1 DPRHGGARRGRAGP
15 HPRRQ
20 PAGTGRRYAAQRRR
34 RVRALDRERACVQAR
49 GADAAVRRAAA
60 GRAARHRAV
69 PGRPAMSAQPPLD
82 ARGADAAQSE
92 RLHAAWRTPPGW
104 RYWSSVNNTNVGR
117 WYTGAAISFF
127 LFAGLL
133 ALLMRL
139 QLALPD
145 NDLVSATTYNQ

>member
-1 DPRHGGARRGRAGP
+1 G
-15 HPRRQ
+15 HP
-20 PAGTGRRYAAQRRR
+20 AQRRR
-34 RVRALDRERACVQAR
+34 RVRALDRERTRVQAR
-49 GADAAVRRAAA
+49 SADAPLRRVAA
-60 GRAARHRAV
+60 GGAARHRAV
-69 PGRPAMSAQPPLD
+69 PGRPAMSVRPDPALD
-82 ARGADAAQSE
+82 APGADPAQTA
-92 RLHAAWRTPPGW
+92 RLHAAWKTPPGW

-145 NDLVSATTYNQ
+145 NDL